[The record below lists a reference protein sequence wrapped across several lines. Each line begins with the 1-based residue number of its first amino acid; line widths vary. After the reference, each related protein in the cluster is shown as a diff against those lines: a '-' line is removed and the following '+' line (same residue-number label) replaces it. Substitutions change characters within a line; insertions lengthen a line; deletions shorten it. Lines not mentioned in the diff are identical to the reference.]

1 MIIPQLSV
9 FLENKKGRLSAA
21 ADVIAAAG
29 INIRALTLADTAEF
43 GILRILVDRPEDAR
57 RALSESGVVVRITNV
72 IAIAMEDVPGGA
84 NSIIH
89 LLSDAGLNIEYL
101 YACVGQKSGKALMVI
116 RTNDI
121 DGTEALLKSH
131 GYDKLE
137 PADVYEL

>member
-21 ADVIAAAG
+21 ADTLAAAG

-43 GILRILVDRPEDAR
+43 GILRLLVDRPDDAR
-57 RALSESGVVVRITNV
+57 TALTDSGVVVRITKV
-72 IAIAMEDVPGGA
+72 IAIAMDDVPGGA

-101 YACVGQKSGKALMVI
+101 YACVGQTSGKALMVI

-121 DGTEALLKSH
+121 EGTEALLKAN
-131 GYDKLE
+131 GYDKLD
-137 PADVYEL
+137 PSDIYLL